1 MSPVPLKYVQG
12 CHLRTVSVIR
22 WPSRGLEGLAVDPDL
37 WSLAILLPQ
46 TELPLLLCGVTAAT
60 YQLLCFHRPKQK
72 YYAEV

>member
-37 WSLAILLPQ
+37 WSLAILLPPAQVPERQ
-46 TELPLLLCGVTAAT
+46 THCRCPQVYGSGQMA
-60 YQLLCFHRPKQK
+60 PI
-72 YYAEV
+72 